1 MVSSGIYTVLGVAPP
16 VLGSPAVTQLLTDGA
31 EGVIGAKFAV
41 EPDPVKASELI
52 LQHIQKKRAALG
64 IG

>member
-1 MVSSGIYTVLGVAPP
+1 VLG
-16 VLGSPAVTQLLTDGA
+16 GPAVTQLLTDGA

-41 EPDPVKASELI
+41 EPDPVKAAGLI
-52 LQHIQKKRAALG
+52 LQHIQKKREALG